1 MQMTGNNFPWDAL
14 KKNSEGMLP
23 VVTQHYETNEV
34 LMVAYMTREAY
45 EKTLETG
52 IMTYFS
58 RSRNEL
64 WIKGDTSGNYQ
75 YVKELF
81 LDCDLDTLLAK
92 VDPVGPACHTGKTS
106 CFFNKINEI

>member
-1 MQMTGNNFPWDAL
+1 MENAKSSFPWETL
-14 KKNSEGMLP
+14 KKNSDGMLP
-23 VVTQHYETNEV
+23 VVTQHHETGEV
-34 LMVAYMTREAY
+34 LMVAYMNEEAY
-45 EKTLETG
+45 LKTLETG

-75 YVKELF
+75 HVKELY

-92 VDPVGPACHTGKTS
+92 VDPVGPACHTGKNS
-106 CFFNKINEI
+106 CFFNKVK